1 MTRGLSVLTLV
12 KNRSEHLQRLVE
24 GLARSATR
32 PLELIVVDMSDEPV
46 SIPPIVDFPVTIV
59 RLMTD
64 ALPLAQARNLAAQ
77 HAEGDHLLF
86 LDVDCIPMADLVGR
100 MDEELSETNALICA
114 EVRYLAAKDVSDDWT
129 EAGLTTVSATHPVRS
144 FPAHG
149 RRQEPNAG
157 LFWSLTF
164 GIRKSAFDAVD
175 GFDEAFTG
183 YGAEDTDFGFR
194 CRDAGLPLLFIGGSG
209 SFHQHH
215 GVYDPPLQ
223 HFDAIIAN
231 ARLFHDRWG
240 VWAMD
245 GWLKAFAD
253 LGLVSFDGKALT
265 CVRNPAVAEIEAAR
279 RPPGVRF

>member
-12 KNRSEHLQRLVE
+12 KNRSEHLRRLVE
-24 GLARSATR
+24 GLARSGAA

-46 SIPPIVDFPVTIV
+46 GIPQIVDFPVTIV

-64 ALPLAQARNLAAQ
+64 ALPLAQARNMAAQ
-77 HAEGDHLLF
+77 HAGGDHLLF
-86 LDVDCIPMADLVGR
+86 LDVDCIPKADLVGR
-100 MDEELSETNALICA
+100 MDQELSKANALICG
-114 EVRYLAAKDVSDDWT
+114 EVRYLAANDVTDDWT
-129 EAGLTTVSATHPVRS
+129 EAGLNAVSATHPVRS
-144 FPAHG
+144 FPDHG

-164 GIRKSAFDAVD
+164 GIRKSAFGAVG

-194 CRDAGLPLLFIGGSG
+194 CRDAGLPLVFIGGSG

-223 HFDAIIAN
+223 YFDDILRN
-231 ARLFHDRWG
+231 AQRFRDRWRA
-240 VWAMD
+240 WPME
-245 GWLKAFAD
+245 GWLRAFED
-253 LGLVSFDGKALT
+253 LGLMCFDEERI
-265 CVRNPAVAEIEAAR
+265 VRLREPTPSEVAAAR
-279 RPPGVRF
+279 QPANVRC